1 MSVSLSNFQEI
12 PLTQFVHIHNYQ
24 TGFRFRQQNNS
35 NVCLKITI
43 SIFKINRFTPDF
55 WCLSS
60 VSLKIL
66 SYFHKPKNIAI
77 LGNLWQFW
85 DKKEQKQLNFSGFC
99 SNWQRYE
106 NLSCNM
112 QARTSAFAGF
122 ACSANRILRILHFF
136 QERETDTLIGVCF
149 SLAEV

>member
-1 MSVSLSNFQEI
+1 MSVSLSNFREI

-43 SIFKINRFTPDF
+43 SIIKINRFMPNF
-55 WCLSS
+55 WYLSN

-77 LGNLWQFW
+77 LGYLWQFW
-85 DKKEQKQLNFSGFC
+85 DKKEQKQLKFSGFC

-106 NLSCNM
+106 NLPRNM
-112 QARTSAFAGF
+112 QSRTSAFAGF
-122 ACSANRILRILHFF
+122 ACSANRILRILNFF
-136 QERETDTLIGVCF
+136 QERKTDTLIGVCS

>member
-1 MSVSLSNFQEI
+1 MKTEILIFIESRFSCKTTFFSHFKHIVRLSVSLSNFQEI

-43 SIFKINRFTPDF
+43 SIIKINRFMPNF
-55 WCLSS
+55 WYLSS

-77 LGNLWQFW
+77 LGYLWSFW
-85 DKKEQKQLNFSGFC
+85 YKNKAWKPMFS
-99 SNWQRYE
+99 SLWQRYKDS
-106 NLSCNM
+106 NLKWRS
-112 QARTSAFAGF
+112 QS
-122 ACSANRILRILHFF
+122 
-136 QERETDTLIGVCF
+136 
-149 SLAEV
+149 